1 MRLLLGALATLV
13 VSDGLISK
21 FLVVH
26 GLAREGNPFLQVWV
40 SEDAFLIIKAAGAL
54 LAVLVLWDIHKRN
67 PRLSFIS
74 TLCFTIL
81 YTGIV
86 CWNLSFFFIA
96 QV

>member
-1 MRLLLGALATLV
+1 MRLLLGTLATLI

-26 GLAREGNPFLQVWV
+26 GLAREGNPFLQVWI
-40 SEDAFLIIKAAGAL
+40 SEDAFLTIKIAGAF
-54 LAVLVLWDIHKRN
+54 LAALALWDMHKHH

-74 TLCFTIL
+74 TLCFMIF

-86 CWNLSFFFIA
+86 FWSLFVFFIA
-96 QV
+96 QL